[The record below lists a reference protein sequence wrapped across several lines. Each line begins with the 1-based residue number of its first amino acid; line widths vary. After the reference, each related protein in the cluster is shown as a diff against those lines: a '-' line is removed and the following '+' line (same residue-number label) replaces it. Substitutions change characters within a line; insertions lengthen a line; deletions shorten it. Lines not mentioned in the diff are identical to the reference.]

1 MGHTCAGRARQRRNK
16 YLILTI
22 EFRTQSPSSTCRL
35 RRRYLTRA
43 CRSTP
48 GVAYIKYERASSAAL
63 AVENLHE
70 VTLNNGVGP
79 RLKVMLAES
88 PTARTNPG
96 SQSFSGAQRSMSQDM
111 SHSRSEDPDN
121 MPPRSRLF
129 IVVPKNAMGAEIEAR
144 MAEFPGLQY
153 CKTDLIASKGIVFA
167 KYDASSSAYAA
178 MEAVQASG
186 SIAGYRVKVMIAEPK
201 NQRRLAPVGSTGS
214 IATTIHSMGSAP
226 VTTATSLASLGISSM
241 NGSEMNGSM
250 NGGFHGMEGRF
261 GDTHRMLNS
270 GMNGMNGTNG
280 TSKGLGNGTSF
291 STSEMANN
299 LSSLSFS
306 SSQSQPVDL
315 DSVPPGNRLFVVVH
329 KGVNEESL
337 ASLFRCYPSME
348 YLNLKRDRVTG
359 RSKGYAYV
367 NYLNLES
374 ATLAQAQLNGI
385 EFPQGSGCMLKVL
398 FAAPLT
404 ISNSTR
410 QNESLRALSV
420 SSGNSGADL
429 TQRSSPAK
437 SFLQGSHPSTAMNT
451 PSHDT
456 SSTNFQL
463 PSPNMSNSGSES
475 VGHAFG
481 YGDFGQ
487 AVQNSARTD
496 LSSASHDSFVSPLS
510 SPLGK
515 SNLSASQP
523 TNTEMDRIEKI
534 QQSFVDLRLDF
545 GLFDETNDADPR
557 GFFGSG
563 NKTGDAALSKSLR
576 DSIESSFG
584 SYVPDSNSRR
594 GDAGDGVDDEDV
606 RGSRDLGNLKAHA
619 STSPQ
624 REVYSIFAE
633 PLQSEKVAEK
643 MFGIYGNVEDIELLG
658 NKVARIRYED
668 VDAAHS
674 AMTGV
679 NDLAGVITVSSSP
692 PRSL

>member
-1 MGHTCAGRARQRRNK
+1 MCGTGTLAAQSVPHFDHR
-16 YLILTI
+16 
-22 EFRTQSPSSTCRL
+22 FRTQSPSLPCRL
-35 RRRYLTRA
+35 RRWDLTR
-43 CRSTP
+43 RRPSTP

-70 VTLNNGVGP
+70 VTLNNGIGP

-88 PTARTNPG
+88 PSARNNPG
-96 SQSFSGAQRSMSQDM
+96 SQSFSGAQRSLSHDM
-111 SHSRSEDPDN
+111 THTRSEDPDN
-121 MPPRSRLF
+121 VPPRSRLF
-129 IVVPKNAMGAEIEAR
+129 IVVPKNALGAEIEAR
-144 MAEFPGLQY
+144 MAEFPGMQY

-201 NQRRLAPVGSTGS
+201 NQRRMATAGPMGS
-214 IATTIHSMGSAP
+214 IAATIQSMGSAP
-226 VTTATSLASLGISSM
+226 VVTATSLASLGIGSM

-250 NGGFHGMEGRF
+250 NGGFQGIERRLGEMRG
-261 GDTHRMLNS
+261 MLNS
-270 GMNGMNGTNG
+270 GTNGMNGTNG
-280 TSKGLGNGTSF
+280 TNQGLGNGTSF
-291 STSEMANN
+291 SASELANN

-306 SSQSQPVDL
+306 SSHSQPVDL

-404 ISNSTR
+404 ISSSAR

-429 TQRSSPAK
+429 TQRSSPVK

-456 SSTNFQL
+456 STTNFQL

-481 YGDFGQ
+481 YGEFGHT
-487 AVQNSARTD
+487 VQNSARTD
-496 LSSASHDSFVSPLS
+496 LSSGSHDSFASPLS

-515 SNLSASQP
+515 SNLSAGPP
-523 TNTEMDRIEKI
+523 TNTDMSQIEKI

-545 GLFDETNDADPR
+545 GLFDEADDADPR

-563 NKTGDAALSKSLR
+563 NKTEDAALSKSLR

-584 SYVPDSNSRR
+584 SFVPDSNTLL
-594 GDAGDGVDDEDV
+594 GDARSGGAGEDGGDE
-606 RGSRDLGNLKAHA
+606 RGPRGPGNAKGRA

-633 PLQSEKVAEK
+633 PLQSENVAK
-643 MFGIYGNVEDIELLG
+643 MFEVYGNVENIELLG

-679 NDLAGVITVSSSP
+679 NDLAGVITVSASP

>member
-1 MGHTCAGRARQRRNK
+1 M
-16 YLILTI
+16 
-22 EFRTQSPSSTCRL
+22 
-35 RRRYLTRA
+35 
-43 CRSTP
+43 
-48 GVAYIKYERASSAAL
+48 
-63 AVENLHE
+63 ENLHE

-88 PTARTNPG
+88 PTARANPG
-96 SQSFSGAQRSMSQDM
+96 SQSFCGSQRSLSQDM
-111 SHSRSEDPDN
+111 SDTRSEDPDN

-129 IVVPKNAMGAEIEAR
+129 IVVPKNAIGAEIEAR

-153 CKTDLIASKGIVFA
+153 CKTDLIAPKGIVFA

-201 NQRRLAPVGSTGS
+201 NQRRVPPVGSTGS
-214 IATTIHSMGSAP
+214 IAATIHSMGSSQ
-226 VTTATSLASLGISSM
+226 VTGTSLASLGISSV
-241 NGSEMNGSM
+241 NGPEMNGSVD
-250 NGGFHGMEGRF
+250 GGFHGMDERLG
-261 GDTHRMLNS
+261 GINGMLNS
-270 GMNGMNGTNG
+270 RMNGTNG
-280 TSKGLGNGTSF
+280 TNGANRGLGNGTSF
-291 STSEMANN
+291 SASEVATN

-306 SSQSQPVDL
+306 SLHSQPVDL

-374 ATLAQAQLNGI
+374 AALAQAQLNGI

-404 ISNSTR
+404 ISSSAR
-410 QNESLRALSV
+410 QNESLRATSV

-437 SFLQGSHPSTAMNT
+437 SFLQGSHQSSAMNT

-456 SSTNFQL
+456 TSTNFQL
-463 PSPNMSNSGSES
+463 PSPNMSNSGSDS

-487 AVQNSARTD
+487 AMQNSARTD
-496 LSSASHDSFVSPLS
+496 LSSGSHDSFVSPLS

-515 SNLSASQP
+515 SNLSSGHP
-523 TNTEMDRIEKI
+523 INTDMNQIEKI

-545 GLFDETNDADPR
+545 GLFDETDGTDPR

-563 NKTGDAALSKSLR
+563 NKTEDAALNKSLR

-584 SYVPDSNSRR
+584 SFVPDSNTLR
-594 GDAGDGVDDEDV
+594 GDAQDGVHSEDET
-606 RGSRDLGNLKAHA
+606 GPRDPGNLKGHA
-619 STSPQ
+619 SKSPQ

-643 MFGIYGNVEDIELLG
+643 MFEVYGNVENIELLG

-674 AMTGV
+674 AITGV